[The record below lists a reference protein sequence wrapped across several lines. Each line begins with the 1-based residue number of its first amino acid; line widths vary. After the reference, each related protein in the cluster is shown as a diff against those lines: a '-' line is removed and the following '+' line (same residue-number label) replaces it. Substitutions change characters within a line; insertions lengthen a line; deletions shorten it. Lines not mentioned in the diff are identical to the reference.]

1 MALRIRHDCRFAFP
15 PFDRYVTRHALAHV
29 PARLSP
35 GRFSR
40 TMFADQGQN
49 VSNPMPEE
57 ITLEFI
63 ARQIEQIL
71 TELAEIRAELRA
83 CTDELEMRPR
93 RNATTRKFAR
103 QTPLDW

>member
-1 MALRIRHDCRFAFP
+1 M
-15 PFDRYVTRHALAHV
+15 T
-29 PARLSP
+29 
-35 GRFSR
+35 
-40 TMFADQGQN
+40 
-49 VSNPMPEE
+49 EE

-83 CTDELEMRPR
+83 CTDETRAFNLEMRAR

>member
-1 MALRIRHDCRFAFP
+1 
-15 PFDRYVTRHALAHV
+15 
-29 PARLSP
+29 
-35 GRFSR
+35 
-40 TMFADQGQN
+40 MFADQGQS

-83 CTDELEMRPR
+83 CTDELEMRSR
-93 RNATTRKFAR
+93 RNAPTRKFAR